1 MIGAKEGVMEALTT
15 FVGTDITDAVLR
27 RADGNSKGLDE
38 YTLQEL
44 LQAPLMELT
53 AHQ

>member
-1 MIGAKEGVMEALTT
+1 MIGAKEGVLEALTT
-15 FVGTDITDAVLR
+15 FVGTDITDEVLR
-27 RADGNSKGLDE
+27 RANSNYKGIDE

-44 LQAPLMELT
+44 IQAPLTELT